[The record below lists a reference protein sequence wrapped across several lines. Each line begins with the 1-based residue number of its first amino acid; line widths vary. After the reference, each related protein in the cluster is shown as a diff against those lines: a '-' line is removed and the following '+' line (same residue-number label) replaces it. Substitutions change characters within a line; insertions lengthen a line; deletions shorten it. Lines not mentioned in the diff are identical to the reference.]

1 MNEQG
6 IRKLRNKFIQSALI
20 TLTLVMFLM
29 GTLIYIANLTIT
41 RQSIHRI
48 LNFIVE
54 NDGELEGTKTETV
67 KNPVSSGSSETAQ
80 EQGGHSLDSD
90 DYSVV
95 RFLYEIFGTETIEKV
110 RDKYETR
117 YFAVL
122 YDPKGNVTVVKNNLV
137 DSVTQEEAET
147 YGRIALEKERS
158 FGRSGTYYY
167 QVERRDDGSCIVVY
181 LDSTL
186 QVEAMNRL
194 LYSAL
199 LLIGFGMILAS
210 VFVTVFANRAIRPEV
225 ENAELQKRFITN
237 ASHELKTPLAVIKAN
252 TEMQE
257 ILDGESEWT
266 RSTLRQVERLTGLI
280 QNLVMITRAQEQEDR
295 EEFADTD
302 VSAVVQETA
311 DTFRP
316 VAIQEGKTLTCE
328 TPDDLHMEAAA
339 SQIRQL
345 TSLLVDNAIKY
356 CDDKGEVKVRVYAV
370 RKGIQLQVSNPYADG
385 KNVDYSRFFERFYR
399 EDQSHHAD
407 SEKGG
412 YGIGLSI
419 AESLVEQYHG
429 SIQASW
435 KDGVICFTCLLKN
448 KYKKE

>member
-122 YDPKGNVTVVKNNLV
+122 YDPKGNVTAVKNNLV

-181 LDSTL
+181 L
-186 QVEAMNRL
+186 
-194 LYSAL
+194 
-199 LLIGFGMILAS
+199 
-210 VFVTVFANRAIRPEV
+210 
-225 ENAELQKRFITN
+225 
-237 ASHELKTPLAVIKAN
+237 
-252 TEMQE
+252 
-257 ILDGESEWT
+257 
-266 RSTLRQVERLTGLI
+266 
-280 QNLVMITRAQEQEDR
+280 
-295 EEFADTD
+295 
-302 VSAVVQETA
+302 
-311 DTFRP
+311 
-316 VAIQEGKTLTCE
+316 
-328 TPDDLHMEAAA
+328 
-339 SQIRQL
+339 
-345 TSLLVDNAIKY
+345 
-356 CDDKGEVKVRVYAV
+356 
-370 RKGIQLQVSNPYADG
+370 
-385 KNVDYSRFFERFYR
+385 
-399 EDQSHHAD
+399 
-407 SEKGG
+407 
-412 YGIGLSI
+412 
-419 AESLVEQYHG
+419 
-429 SIQASW
+429 
-435 KDGVICFTCLLKN
+435 
-448 KYKKE
+448 

>member
-54 NDGELEGTKTETV
+54 NNGELEGSKTENV
-67 KNPVSSGSSETAQ
+67 DSSSSSETAQ
-80 EQGGHSLDSD
+80 DQGGHSLDND
-90 DYSVV
+90 DYSVI
-95 RFLYEIFGTETIEKV
+95 RFLYEIFGTQTMEGV

-122 YDPKGNVTVVKNNLV
+122 YDPEGNVTAVKNNLV
-137 DSVTQEEAET
+137 DSVTREEAET
-147 YGRIALEKERS
+147 YGQIALEKRLS

-167 QVERRDDGSCIVVY
+167 QVERRDDGNCIVVY

-199 LLIGFGMILAS
+199 ILIGFGMIISA

-237 ASHELKTPLAVIKAN
+237 ASHELKTPIAVIKAN

-266 RSTLRQVERLTGLI
+266 QSTLRQVERLTGLI
-280 QNLVMITRAQEQEDR
+280 QNLVTITRAQEDR

-302 VSAVVQETA
+302 VSAVVKETA

-316 VAIQEGKTLTCE
+316 VALQEGKTLTCE
-328 TPDDLHMEAAA
+328 TPKNLHMEAAP

-356 CDDKGEVKVRVYAV
+356 CDDKGEIKVRVSAV

-399 EDQSHHAD
+399 EDQSHHSD
-407 SEKGG
+407 SEKSG

-429 SIQASW
+429 SINASW
-435 KDGVICFTCLLKN
+435 KDGGICFTCLLKN
-448 KYKKE
+448 KSRKD